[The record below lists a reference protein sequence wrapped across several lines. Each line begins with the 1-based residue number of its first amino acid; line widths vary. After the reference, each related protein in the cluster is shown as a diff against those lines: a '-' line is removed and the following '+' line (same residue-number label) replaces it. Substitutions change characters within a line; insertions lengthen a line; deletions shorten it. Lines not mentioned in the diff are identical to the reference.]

1 MKKKQWRLLAIFS
14 VLASI
19 MFLSSCND
27 DDDPVDDE
35 GAVPAATQKVN
46 QFALDVLQD
55 VYLWSSEIPT
65 VDVST
70 ETDPIAMVKRIRN
83 SADHWTTLTDDVAGL
98 NDNFAGEGT
107 SFGYSLGVYL
117 FSNSETDCYAVVQFV
132 YPGTPA
138 EKAGLKRGDIIQLM
152 NGTNITT
159 SNYTNLFYSPTIDLG
174 MANLSDTS
182 IRPNGITVS
191 LTAVDMYQD
200 PVNVYKVID
209 AGTHKIGYLFYT
221 DYVLKSHAK
230 LLEVFNSFKAE
241 GVTDVVLDL
250 RYNGGGYSLTAQLL
264 SSILAPNNI
273 VASGDQIYL
282 QQTWNDAYSKYWKSQ
297 GEDLNEYYKYNFSYE
312 NEEGVNESL
321 SVQDANL
328 NGLNLYVL
336 VSGGTASASEA
347 TITGLSPYMSVKTIG
362 EQTAGKYC
370 GGIVFT
376 PDMIYKSPD
385 KALDN
390 WGIYAMVY
398 RYSDKNGNTPCM
410 PDGFKPTYEVVDNF
424 FDGYSMGDEA
434 EPLLAKALE
443 VITGNISASAKKTRA
458 LSFTPRAL
466 SGAVNRAGALAG
478 KMIELPRRFEFNK

>member
-1 MKKKQWRLLAIFS
+1 MKKNQWKLLAVLLI
-14 VLASI
+14 LASVT
-19 MFLSSCND
+19 FLSSCN

-65 VDVST
+65 VNVKT
-70 ETDPIAMVKRIRN
+70 EADPISMVERIKY

-117 FSNSETDCYAVVQFV
+117 FSDSETDCFAVVQFV

-138 EKAGLKRGDIIQLM
+138 EKAGLKRGDIIQQM
-152 NGTNITT
+152 NKANITT
-159 SNYTNLFYSPTIDLG
+159 SNYTDLFYSSSIVLG
-174 MANLSDTS
+174 MATLS
-182 IRPNGITVS
+182 GTVISLNDKTIS

-200 PVNVYKVID
+200 PVNIYKVIY
-209 AGTHKIGYLFYT
+209 AGTHRVGYLFYT
-221 DYVLKSHAK
+221 DYVLKSHDK
-230 LLEVFNSFKAE
+230 LLEVFKSFKDA

-264 SSILAPNNI
+264 SSMLAPKDI
-273 VASGDQIYL
+273 VASGDNIYL
-282 QQTWNDAYSKYWKSQ
+282 KQTWNDTYSKYWESK
-297 GEDLNEYYKYNFSYE
+297 GEDLNEYFKYSFSYE
-312 NEEGVNESL
+312 DEEGKSKTL
-321 SVQDANL
+321 SVKDANL
-328 NGLNLYVL
+328 NGINLYVL

-347 TITGLSPYMSVKTIG
+347 TITGLLPYMSVKTIG

-376 PDMIYKSPD
+376 PDMVYKSPD

-398 RYSDKNGNTPCM
+398 RYSDKKGETPCM
-410 PDGFKPTYEVVDNF
+410 PNGFKPTYEVADDIFGGHVF
-424 FDGYSMGDEA
+424 GDEA

-443 VITGNISASAKKTRA
+443 VITGNVSASAKKTRA
-458 LSFTPRAL
+458 LSFTPKAL
-466 SGAVNRAGALAG
+466 SGAVNRAGSLNG
-478 KMIELPRRFEFNK
+478 KMIELPERFELNK